1 MDDDDTAKPPTSLI
15 RSVGAYAELYPDIVR
30 RLRDAERSDNPEV
43 RKRLQALHAA
53 LNGRNARRA
62 AYLGRPGG

>member
-30 RLRDAERSDNPEV
+30 RLRDAERSKNPEV
-43 RKRLQALHAA
+43 RFMRRWTA
-53 LNGRNARRA
+53 ARR
-62 AYLGRPGG
+62 GGWAIW